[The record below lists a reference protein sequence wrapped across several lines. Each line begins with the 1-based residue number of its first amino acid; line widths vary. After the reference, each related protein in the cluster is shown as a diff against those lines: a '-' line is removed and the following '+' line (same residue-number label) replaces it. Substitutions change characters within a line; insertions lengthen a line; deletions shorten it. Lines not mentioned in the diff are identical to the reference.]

1 MDARLSE
8 ATESENVEANA
19 LFGNSEDL
27 LAICGSRSYVFS
39 SVRPQLSGCYHRF
52 VFLDKEILRQYPPET
67 HTPRA
72 EAPRRAT
79 QRERL

>member
-1 MDARLSE
+1 MRPVAIFTGGSGIQDIGFA
-8 ATESENVEANA
+8 AESVSSSSSF
-19 LFGNSEDL
+19 LFS
-27 LAICGSRSYVFS
+27 F
-39 SVRPQLSGCYHRF
+39 F
-52 VFLDKEILRQYPPET
+52 FFFLDKEILRQYPPET

>member
-1 MDARLSE
+1 MADVSARAGPFLLLLKE
-8 ATESENVEANA
+8 IWCAKF
-19 LFGNSEDL
+19 LFL
-27 LAICGSRSYVFS
+27 FFFFFFS
-39 SVRPQLSGCYHRF
+39 
-52 VFLDKEILRQYPPET
+52 DKEILRQYPPET

>member
-1 MDARLSE
+1 VRRAGAALSLVSAGIADGLPRME
-8 ATESENVEANA
+8 PWV
-19 LFGNSEDL
+19 
-27 LAICGSRSYVFS
+27 S
-39 SVRPQLSGCYHRF
+39 SHPPACSVSVSMCL
-52 VFLDKEILRQYPPET
+52 VFLGGYTEILRQYPPET